1 MQLTRIQP
9 HLIILF
15 MLISANVFAQKPKE
29 EWHLENR
36 GVLKAPIEKYSS
48 FGDIR
53 KLNLVPGYTHLYA
66 KVYQVGYSP
75 TYLLLLNNRTLLIE
89 KAIKMSTTSDMIY
102 NQKMYSCTSIYS
114 DGAYY
119 ISVIEF
125 DLIDFTEKVIYT
137 YPKDL
142 QTAKGLE
149 KEGIDELTYNPKL
162 KQIYFLN
169 RENTNGFILDTE
181 TNTLHKKKGVTAIQL
196 YKPLENDLLE
206 FYGKKP
212 VYVNAK
218 TLETVEN
225 PSIIKHAEEMN
236 VYSVSANHDCS
247 QFCSSISLRK
257 DGKTVFYVKI
267 PRTNLDLVIA
277 DTLRKRIYYWH
288 DTVSTADYNLDP
300 YDKINLDIVDFYR
313 LRYDFKNATS
323 RWEKENAQRKMDSL
337 YTKIFNTCDLKCY
350 RENGTYLFN
359 DESDLNRY
367 LSYTRVLPEYS
378 VAVAQS
384 NFKENYAAYRKA
396 EIEKLAQSL
405 TWQAV
410 DQSLKPM
417 DFAYPNQSLALG
429 SFLQDEGQTA
439 YAFWDDMFYKISN
452 STKKIQLYQPLLKGY
467 KQVVHL
473 SGDNFYV
480 ANEEKIHLID
490 MAQGKV
496 LKELALKNIPMGL
509 GMRQF
514 EIDESGSF
522 LIITFDKDINIYF
535 DLKNNKLIATD
546 FEHQPISSFITTPFK
561 RSPFYMEGY
570 PGLSHNERPIIFP
583 ERYWNINYTG
593 EIFDG
598 DKDGDNKYS
607 SLYCGIRV
615 INAAQCNSDMIGF
628 YRNEM
633 GTFEVYQDFGP
644 DLMGLWKA
652 DLYKMTFD
660 EEKPEYCTDMSL
672 WVIGS
677 GKVKEEPVTV
687 NSSNACTV
695 CFGKAFD
702 KTKDCSNKTCH
713 DGIVKVTTRN
723 VNVYSGG
730 GVAVVYTDKVREE
743 KCFYCKGTG
752 NWVCG
757 HCKGTGVEP
766 PPRKKKKK

>member
-1 MQLTRIQP
+1 MCLRK
-9 HLIILF
+9 
-15 MLISANVFAQKPKE
+15 KPKE

-36 GVLKAPIEKYSS
+36 GVLKAPIGKYSS
-48 FGDIR
+48 LYPTNIY
-53 KLNLVPGYTHLYA
+53 NIIPGYTHLIT
-66 KVYQVGYSP
+66 KVYQVGYNPFYCLILNNNTLLVEKAYPVGFNPKIEYNKKLYGFNSSYSSKIGHYIELEEFDYLNFSEKMIYSGYSDLELAKKLSKEGIEGLEYNPKHNQFYFYNRDKSSAFILDVKTNNLTKLKGITYFKLLMPLDNDLIEIESDKKVEYIDVKTLEKVKKP
-75 TYLLLLNNRTLLIE
+75 TIIPNSVHKGYVASEGNSCSGFCSTVSLKKNDEYLLLL
-89 KAIKMSTTSDMIY
+89 
-102 NQKMYSCTSIYS
+102 
-114 DGAYY
+114 
-119 ISVIEF
+119 
-125 DLIDFTEKVIYT
+125 
-137 YPKDL
+137 
-142 QTAKGLE
+142 
-149 KEGIDELTYNPKL
+149 
-162 KQIYFLN
+162 
-169 RENTNGFILDTE
+169 
-181 TNTLHKKKGVTAIQL
+181 
-196 YKPLENDLLE
+196 
-206 FYGKKP
+206 
-212 VYVNAK
+212 
-218 TLETVEN
+218 
-225 PSIIKHAEEMN
+225 
-236 VYSVSANHDCS
+236 
-247 QFCSSISLRK
+247 
-257 DGKTVFYVKI
+257 KI
-267 PRTNLDLVIA
+267 PRTNLTLVLA
-277 DTLRKRIYYWH
+277 DTIKKRIYYWH
-288 DTVSTADYNLDP
+288 DSISTADYNLDP

-313 LRYDFKNATS
+313 LRYDYNNAAS

-607 SLYCGIRV
+607 SLYCGIQV
-615 INAAQCNSDMIGF
+615 INAAQCDFRIAGF

-713 DGIVKVTTRN
+713 DGIAKVTTRN